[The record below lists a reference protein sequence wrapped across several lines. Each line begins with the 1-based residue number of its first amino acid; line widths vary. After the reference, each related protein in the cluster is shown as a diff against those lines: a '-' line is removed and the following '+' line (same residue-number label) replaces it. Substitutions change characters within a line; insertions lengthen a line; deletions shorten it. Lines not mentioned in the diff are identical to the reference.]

1 MINIKNTNPI
11 GFITVRT
18 SSSRL
23 PEKCFLPFGI
33 NESVLSH
40 VIKRSIFYK
49 IEPIVCT
56 SNHKSDDPIELLA
69 NDMGVK
75 VFRGSL
81 NNKLKRW
88 LDCANF
94 FGVDKFHTID
104 ADDPFFDG
112 PQMIK
117 SLQMLSEKKCDC
129 ICPTKSSSEGDASVG
144 YSLTTDIIEKSLVG
158 VPDETD
164 TEMMWYFLER
174 VKGIKMHVME
184 NTSNNQPIR
193 LTLDFEEDYWLLSFI
208 QRLLGTFASRE
219 DINNLFSFNPD
230 LAKINLF
237 RNDEWKNAQLS
248 KQLTKEN
255 QYE

>member
-1 MINIKNTNPI
+1 MTSNKNLNPI
-11 GFITVRT
+11 GFITVRS

-23 PEKCFLPFGI
+23 PNKCFLPFGD
-33 NESVLSH
+33 NETVLSH
-40 VIKRSIFYK
+40 VIKRSIFYN

-56 SNHKSDDPIELLA
+56 SIHKSDDSIELLA
-69 NDMGVK
+69 NDLGVK

-88 LDCANF
+88 LNCAKF
-94 FGVDKFHTID
+94 FNIDKFHTID

-117 SLQMLSEKKCDC
+117 SLNMLNENKFDC

-144 YSLTTDIIEKSLVG
+144 YSLTTDIVEKSLSDIS
-158 VPDETD
+158 DETD

-174 VKGIKMHVME
+174 VKGIRMYEME
-184 NTSNNQPIR
+184 NTNSINLSLR

-208 QRLLGTFASRE
+208 QRLLGTYASRE
-219 DINNLFSFNPD
+219 DINNLFSSNPY

-248 KQLTKEN
+248 KKI
-255 QYE
+255 